1 MIIICSFIKFV
12 KFNIIKQMDVRNEL
26 KYIMGKEAVTL
37 TKMAQL
43 MTEKTGRKYTV
54 NTLSGKLL
62 RQSITL
68 SETCDLLETIG
79 YHIEFVKD

>member
-1 MIIICSFIKFV
+1 MEVYKICQILY
-12 KFNIIKQMDVRNEL
+12 NYQMDVRNEL

-43 MTEKTGRKYTV
+43 MTQKTGRKYTV

-68 SETCDLLETIG
+68 SETSELLDAIG
-79 YHIEFVKD
+79 YHIEFVKNNV